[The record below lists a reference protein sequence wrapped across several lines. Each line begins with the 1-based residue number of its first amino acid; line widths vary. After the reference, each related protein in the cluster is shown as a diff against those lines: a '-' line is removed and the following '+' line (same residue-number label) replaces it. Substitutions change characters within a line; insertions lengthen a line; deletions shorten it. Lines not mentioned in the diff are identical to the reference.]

1 MIGNGVSDG
10 HVVPDLHE
18 SNQTERDA
26 PLKAGM
32 VVTIEPGKPCSFA
45 KRKTRMLSCT
55 GVYVPPYRE
64 FPKAFHNIGIRIEVR
79 TT

>member
-32 VVTIEPGKPCSFA
+32 VVTIEPGKLCSLA
-45 KRKTRMLSCT
+45 RN
-55 GVYVPPYRE
+55 
-64 FPKAFHNIGIRIEVR
+64 A
-79 TT
+79 